1 MLMKNTAQVKL
12 ELKEISANLRFLTEN
27 SDAQF
32 RWLLNYKRVAS
43 LLSIYLF

>member
-1 MLMKNTAQVKL
+1 MLMKHKAHVKL

-32 RWLLNYKRVAS
+32 RS
-43 LLSIYLF
+43 LIIEL

>member
-1 MLMKNTAQVKL
+1 MLMKEI

-32 RWLLNYKRVAS
+32 RS
-43 LLSIYLF
+43 LIIEL

>member
-1 MLMKNTAQVKL
+1 MKEI

-32 RWLLNYKRVAS
+32 RS
-43 LLSIYLF
+43 LIIEL

>member
-1 MLMKNTAQVKL
+1 MKNTAQVKL

-32 RWLLNYKRVAS
+32 RSLIIELKRVAS